1 VNPLL
6 ILPIVIPLCCGAL
19 LLLGRHG
26 VKSARGLA
34 LLSALAQL
42 TVAAL
47 LLDQAGS
54 GVIQVYTLGNWLPP
68 QGIVLVLDRLAAL
81 MLLVTA
87 VLALPV
93 LIFAN
98 AGADRAGRFFHP
110 LFQFQLL
117 GVNGAFLTGDL
128 FNLFVFFEILLIA
141 SYGLLVYGHG
151 VARTRAG
158 LHYTVLNLA
167 GSSLFLIGVGTL
179 YGITGTL
186 NMADLS
192 VAIAAVDAADAPLLA
207 AAGLLLLIVFALKAA
222 VFPFYFWLPRSYAAA
237 SAPVAALFAIMT
249 KVGVYAIL
257 RLDTVLFGAQA
268 GELAYLLLPW
278 LWPLGLITLA
288 LGGFGALA
296 ANSLPQLI
304 AYLVVASVGTL
315 LSGIALNS
323 VEALSASLYYLLHTT
338 WMTGALFLLADLI
351 ARKRGAA
358 VAVLRNG
365 PRIER
370 PALLGGCYLVG
381 AIAVAGLP
389 PLSGFVGKVLLLQA
403 APAGTV
409 QIWLWSVVL
418 GAGLLSLV
426 GLSRAG
432 SALFWRSNMPPVA
445 AADNTGDGF
454 LAVTLLL
461 ATTLVLSLGG
471 DTIIASLR
479 ATAEQVLDA
488 SQYTSAVLALMEPPP

>member
-1 VNPLL
+1 M
-6 ILPIVIPLCCGAL
+6 LPILIPLCCGAL

-26 VKSARGLA
+26 IRAARGLA
-34 LLSALAQL
+34 LLSGLAQL
-42 TVAAL
+42 TVATL
-47 LLDQAGS
+47 LFDQAGS

-81 MLLVTA
+81 MLLATA
-87 VLALPV
+87 VLALPA
-93 LIFAN
+93 LIFAS
-98 AGADRAGRFFHP
+98 AGTDRMGRFFHP

-141 SYGLLVYGHG
+141 SYGLLLHGQG

-186 NMADLS
+186 NLADLS

-222 VFPFYFWLPRSYAAA
+222 MFPFYFWLPRSYAAA
-237 SAPVAALFAIMT
+237 TAPVAALFAIMT

-268 GELAYLLLPW
+268 GALAGLLQPW
-278 LWPLGLITLA
+278 LWPLALFTLA

-296 ANSLPQLI
+296 ATSLPQLV
-304 AYLVVASVGTL
+304 AYLVIASVGTL

-323 VEALSASLYYLLHTT
+323 VAALTACLYYLLHTT
-338 WMTGALFLLADLI
+338 WLTGALFLLADLI
-351 ARKRGAA
+351 ASRRGGAT
-358 VAVLRNG
+358 LRNG

-370 PALLGGCYLVG
+370 PELLGGLFLIS

-403 APAGTV
+403 VPAGAM

-418 GAGLLSLV
+418 GVGLLSLMA
-426 GLSRAG
+426 LSRAG
-432 SALFWRSNMPPVA
+432 SALFWRSNMPPLPTTPT
-445 AADNTGDGF
+445 TGDGT
-454 LAVTLLL
+454 LAVVLLL

-471 DTIIASLR
+471 EPIINSLR
-479 ATAEQVLDA
+479 ATAEQVMDA
-488 SQYTSAVLALMEPPP
+488 SQYTAAVLALMEPPL